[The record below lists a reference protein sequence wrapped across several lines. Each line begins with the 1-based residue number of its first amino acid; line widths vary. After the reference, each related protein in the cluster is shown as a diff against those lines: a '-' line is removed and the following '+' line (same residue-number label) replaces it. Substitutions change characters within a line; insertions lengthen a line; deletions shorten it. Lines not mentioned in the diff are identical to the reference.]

1 MIGLGRLADA
11 RGDWQKGV
19 ALYAQALYVW
29 RYDVDAYVELAFDYE
44 EHGSLDKAQDTLL
57 QGLSLAPDDAR
68 MHYMLGY
75 IYRERGESALA
86 LTQFV
91 AAEQSLDPDIVRF
104 AKEGADALGG
114 TRQ

>member
-1 MIGLGRLADA
+1 
-11 RGDWQKGV
+11 
-19 ALYAQALYVW
+19 
-29 RYDVDAYVELAFDYE
+29 
-44 EHGSLDKAQDTLL
+44 
-57 QGLSLAPDDAR
+57 